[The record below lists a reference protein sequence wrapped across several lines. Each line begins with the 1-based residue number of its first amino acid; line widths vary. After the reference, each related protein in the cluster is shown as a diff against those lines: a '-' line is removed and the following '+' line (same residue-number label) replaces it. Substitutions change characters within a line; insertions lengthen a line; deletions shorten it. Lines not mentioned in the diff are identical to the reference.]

1 MKIVQINAVGQAR
14 STGRNCKEIS
24 EYINNYTLHTCY
36 TAFAQGEKNQYSY
49 QIGGKFEWKIHALLS
64 RIFGKQGY
72 YSYFGTK
79 KFLKFLNQIKPD
91 IIHLNNLHGNFI
103 NLPLLFDYIK
113 KNDISTVITL
123 HDCWFYTGKCTH
135 YTLNN
140 CNKWKQGCFKCEKLK
155 EDNISWFFDCTHDL
169 WKDKKYFFESINNL
183 AVIGVSKWIMKQAQ
197 ESILKDAKIITSI
210 YNWIDLS
217 IFKPIDVF
225 NLKKKMK
232 LDNKF
237 VLLAVASEWSNKK
250 GLDDFLKLAKK
261 CNNYQ
266 FIIVG
271 KTPKDSFPN
280 NVIHMDATDNVE
292 ELVQYY
298 NIADCFLQLSKEE
311 TFGKVVAES
320 LACGTPVITNR
331 MTANPELIGERC
343 GYVCNGIDGIIDSI
357 EIIKTNGKE
366 FYKSF
371 CVKFAHDNFEMNNR
385 INDYLY
391 VYNELTKMNRTE
403 NG

>member
-1 MKIVQINAVGQAR
+1 
-14 STGRNCKEIS
+14 
-24 EYINNYTLHTCY
+24 
-36 TAFAQGEKNQYSY
+36 
-49 QIGGKFEWKIHALLS
+49 
-64 RIFGKQGY
+64 
-72 YSYFGTK
+72 
-79 KFLKFLNQIKPD
+79 
-91 IIHLNNLHGNFI
+91 
-103 NLPLLFDYIK
+103 
-113 KNDISTVITL
+113 
-123 HDCWFYTGKCTH
+123 
-135 YTLNN
+135 
-140 CNKWKQGCFKCEKLK
+140 
-155 EDNISWFFDCTHDL
+155 
-169 WKDKKYFFESINNL
+169 
-183 AVIGVSKWIMKQAQ
+183 
-197 ESILKDAKIITSI
+197 
-210 YNWIDLS
+210 
-217 IFKPIDVF
+217 
-225 NLKKKMK
+225 MK